1 LLKHKSLACQTLS
14 SATQASLRRFI
25 MFNSLKKVLGIAK
38 PQRKRVKLPEG
49 LEHLEVIPAKAW
61 WS

>member
-1 LLKHKSLACQTLS
+1 
-14 SATQASLRRFI
+14 
-25 MFNSLKKVLGIAK
+25 MFNSLKKALGIAK
-38 PQRKRVKLPEG
+38 PQRKKVKLPEG